1 MRAQRVYLDTS
12 VVGGCHDGEFAPW
25 SRGLMDD
32 FRSGI
37 FRPVVSEIVTLEIED
52 APVLMQE
59 TYEDLLRLDPDVLE
73 VDEEEALLANQYLER
88 EILSENYYDDA
99 QHIALATVANVDILA
114 SWNFQH
120 IVHFDKIRQFNAV
133 NLEQGYKPIDI
144 RSPREVTHHGE
155 SFGGDGQRN

>member
-12 VVGGCHDGEFAPW
+12 VVGGCHDDEFAPW

-37 FRPVVSEIVTLEIED
+37 FHPVVSRIVTLEVED
-52 APVLMQE
+52 APTVVQE
-59 TYEDLLRLDPDVLE
+59 TYADLLRLGPDILQVG
-73 VDEEEALLANQYLER
+73 DEETALAGQYLER
-88 EILSENYYDDA
+88 GIVSENYYDDA
-99 QHIALATVANVDILA
+99 QHIALATVANVDVLT
-114 SWNFQH
+114 SWNFRH